1 MTDSPCIQ
9 ICQIDADHDI
19 CVGCFR
25 TLDEIAAWGTMT
37 AQSRQ
42 AIMDA
47 LPDRERQMDA
57 LR

>member
-19 CVGCFR
+19 CIGCFR
-25 TLDEIAAWGTMT
+25 TLDEIAAWGSMT
-37 AQSRQ
+37 PQ
-42 AIMDA
+42 ARRAVMDL
-47 LPDRERQMDA
+47 LPDRERRFDA